1 MERQDNAVASG
12 PSVRPG
18 TVLSRDAGD
27 PRAQRASESIPTHC
41 GESDMT
47 TLQSL
52 QAIFK
57 ANFDLAPEVLQPDA
71 RLEDLEIDSL
81 SMIEVLFAVED
92 EFKITVPPEPAAWRS
107 QMITLGDLVAYVDK
121 LIAEQHP
128 AMAAGEAAA

>member
-12 PSVRPG
+12 ASVRPG
-18 TVLSRDAGD
+18 TVLSSKAGD
-27 PRAQRASESIPTHC
+27 SRAQLAFESDPANC

-52 QAIFK
+52 QAILK
-57 ANFDLAPEVLQPDA
+57 DNFDLAPEVLQPDA
-71 RLEDLEIDSL
+71 KLEDLEIDSL

-107 QMITLGDLVAYVDK
+107 QMITVGDLVAYVDR

-128 AMAAGEAAA
+128 AIAAGEAAA